1 MKLASVVNINDIN
14 NLIQYKFKSTPIG
27 QFTCDG
33 VVHMIDQQIEFA
45 GLLRSANKQST
56 AIFNDNFRA
65 DLLKNMKKMTIYTS
79 LIMGVFVA
87 LSGASLSQAQTSVT
101 TNQAGANA
109 KIDVLG
115 GGFTPLTNIGVSQSR
130 IVVYRTFNTQ
140 QLPGATGVFIQGQY
154 HTSLVPGGYSQL
166 CLPPGQFEV
175 GARQFRVGQN
185 ARDSYDTI
193 TAIALPPAQTQY
205 VRVEE
210 SSGRP
215 VMKPVTAAQALQELG
230 ATRLQVHTISRVT
243 QAQNCMAVAA
253 PVVAPVIQPEQFILP
268 GDTLFAFGRSDLNG
282 LTAAGRESLDG
293 LISQIRNA
301 YARVDRVH
309 VIGHAD
315 PLGSPSV
322 NDRLSVNRANTVRQ
336 YLMTN
341 GQISAPVTAEGKGAR
356 QPVET
361 RCPRQA
367 TAASI
372 ACNQVNRRVVMEVSG
387 QRR

>member
-1 MKLASVVNINDIN
+1 MNIVDSRTF
-14 NLIQYKFKSTPIG
+14 LF
-27 QFTCDG
+27 C
-33 VVHMIDQQIEFA
+33 QQAI
-45 GLLRSANKQST
+45 LRL
-56 AIFNDNFRA
+56 FNDNFRA

-215 VMKPVTAAQALQELG
+215 VMKPVTAAQALWLHLLWHQSYSQNNSFCRAIPCL
-230 ATRLQVHTISRVT
+230 RSVVPISMV
-243 QAQNCMAVAA
+243 
-253 PVVAPVIQPEQFILP
+253 
-268 GDTLFAFGRSDLNG
+268 
-282 LTAAGRESLDG
+282 
-293 LISQIRNA
+293 
-301 YARVDRVH
+301 
-309 VIGHAD
+309 
-315 PLGSPSV
+315 
-322 NDRLSVNRANTVRQ
+322 
-336 YLMTN
+336 
-341 GQISAPVTAEGKGAR
+341 
-356 QPVET
+356 
-361 RCPRQA
+361 
-367 TAASI
+367 
-372 ACNQVNRRVVMEVSG
+372 
-387 QRR
+387 

>member
-185 ARDSYDTI
+185 ARDSYDSV
-193 TAIALPPAQTQY
+193 TAVALPPAQTQY
-205 VRVEE
+205 LSVEE

-230 ATRLQVHTISRVT
+230 ATRLQMHTISRVT

-253 PVVAPVIQPEQFILP
+253 PVVAPVQPEQFTLST
-268 GDTLFAFGRSDLNG
+268 DTLFAFGRFDLNG
-282 LTAAGRESLDG
+282 LTAAGRESLD
-293 LISQIRNA
+293 LLMSQIRNA
-301 YARVDRVH
+301 YARVDSVH

-315 PLGSPSV
+315 PLGSPDF
-322 NDRLSVNRANTVRQ
+322 NERLSVNRANTVRQ
-336 YLMTN
+336 YLITN
-341 GQISAPVTAEGKGAR
+341 GQISAPVTSEGKGAR
-356 QPVET
+356 QLVET
-361 RCPRQA
+361 RCARQP
-367 TAASI
+367 TTASI
-372 ACNQVNRRVVMEVSG
+372 ACNQVNRRVVTEVTG